1 MIIPELLAGRGLCV
15 CVGPGGVGKT
25 TTAAAIGLGM
35 AARGK
40 KVAVVTIDPAR
51 RLADALGLA
60 ELDNEP
66 RQVPAE
72 RLAGAQLDGE
82 LWAMTLDPKRTFDE
96 LIDEVATDPEQARN
110 IKGNRIYREISGA
123 VAGSQEFTAVS
134 KVYELD
140 RSRRFDLLV
149 LDTPPARNALDFL
162 DAPERL
168 TSFLEG
174 HALQM
179 LLAPTGFGA
188 RLLAPIFGLL
198 QRVTGVDVITELTVF
213 FHLLGNMTTEFDS
226 RARAVDRLLHSQRTA
241 FVIVTRAAPDPIDE
255 ALALR
260 RALHERKLPFAA
272 AILNRY
278 NSAVAEPE
286 AGAGTTET
294 ETGTTEAE
302 TGTTEAE
309 TGTTGA
315 EPGTTEAETG
325 TTEAET
331 GTTGAEPGTTE
342 AEPSTTENS
351 SLSSEDEPAA
361 LLEAQLGPALA
372 ATRAASVADQNSLAA
387 RDKAQ
392 LERLTT
398 ELDAEP
404 LLIPQLDDDIHDAA
418 GLIRVCEQLFAQP

>member
-1 MIIPELLAGRGLCV
+1 MTIRELLAGKGLCV

-51 RLADALGLA
+51 RLADALGLDK
-60 ELDNEP
+60 LDNEP
-66 RQVPAE
+66 RRVPAE
-72 RLAGAQLDGE
+72 RLAGTRLDGE

-96 LIDEVATDPEQARN
+96 LIDEVASDPEQARN

-140 RSRRFDLLV
+140 RSGQFDLLV

-198 QRVTGVDVITELTVF
+198 QRVTGVDVITDLTVF
-213 FHLLGNMTTEFDS
+213 FHLLGDMTSEFNA
-226 RARAVDRLLHSQRTA
+226 RAHAVDRLLHSRHTA

-255 ALALR
+255 TLALH
-260 RALHERKLPFAA
+260 RALHQRKLPFAA

-278 NSAVAEPE
+278 NSAVGEVEGKARTS
-286 AGAGTTET
+286 A
-294 ETGTTEAE
+294 
-302 TGTTEAE
+302 
-309 TGTTGA
+309 
-315 EPGTTEAETG
+315 
-325 TTEAET
+325 
-331 GTTGAEPGTTE
+331 
-342 AEPSTTENS
+342 
-351 SLSSEDEPAA
+351 SESAA
-361 LLEAQLGPALA
+361 LLEAQLGPVLA
-372 ATRAASVADQNSLAA
+372 ARVAASVADHNSLAA
-387 RDKAQ
+387 RDRAQ
-392 LERLTT
+392 LERLTAA
-398 ELDAEP
+398 LDSEP
-404 LLIPQLDDDIHDAA
+404 LALIPQLDDDIHDAA
-418 GLIRVCEQLFAQP
+418 GLLRVCEQLFAQP

>member
-1 MIIPELLAGRGLCV
+1 MTIRELLAGKGLCV

-25 TTAAAIGLGM
+25 TTAAALGLGM

-51 RLADALGLA
+51 RLADALGLD

-72 RLAGAQLDGE
+72 RLAGKQLDGE

-96 LIDEVATDPEQARN
+96 LIDEVASDPEQARN

-140 RSRRFDLLV
+140 RSGQFDLLV

-188 RLLAPIFGLL
+188 RLLAPVFGLL
-198 QRVTGVDVITELTVF
+198 QRVTGVDVITDLTVF
-213 FHLLGNMTTEFDS
+213 FHLLGNMTTEFNA
-226 RARAVDRLLHSQRTA
+226 RAHAVDRLLHSQHTA

-255 ALALR
+255 TLALH
-260 RALHERKLPFAA
+260 RALHQRELPFAA
-272 AILNRY
+272 TILNRY
-278 NSAVAEPE
+278 NAAVGDLTAEPE
-286 AGAGTTET
+286 TTDGDPGTSSASGPTAGTE
-294 ETGTTEAE
+294 
-302 TGTTEAE
+302 
-309 TGTTGA
+309 
-315 EPGTTEAETG
+315 
-325 TTEAET
+325 
-331 GTTGAEPGTTE
+331 
-342 AEPSTTENS
+342 S
-351 SLSSEDEPAA
+351 AA

-372 ATRAASVADQNSLAA
+372 ARVAASVADHNSLAA
-387 RDKAQ
+387 RDRAQ
-392 LERLTT
+392 LERLTAA
-398 ELDAEP
+398 LDSEP
-404 LLIPQLDDDIHDAA
+404 LALVPQLDDDVHDAS
-418 GLIRVCEQLFAQP
+418 GLLQICEQLFAQS